1 MGDVRYIRRSVGPDS
16 RRYLDP
22 EPARSGIQVRYEML
36 VVVATTLLLWVAI
49 IFAVRAAISV
59 LS

>member
-1 MGDVRYIRRSVGPDS
+1 MF
-16 RRYLDP
+16 
-22 EPARSGIQVRYEML
+22 QVRYEML
-36 VVVATTLLLWVAI
+36 LIVVTTLLLWVGI